1 MHCSGQWERV
11 LFISNSTYVITVSF
25 LIEAIGPHVLHK
37 DVKRKKGEILDSLQT
52 HDMDISSATY
62 EPGWSLL
69 TYLTILLPSSEACWC
84 PSCSRNNSSKQ
95 QLSKQMCSGV
105 CWVEVIWH
113 ILVHVLVFSDFDV
126 IIFGLLSSVC
136 LFLCWILSFW
146 IVWLHPRG
154 IA

>member
-37 DVKRKKGEILDSLQT
+37 DVKRKKWEILDSLQT

-84 PSCSRNNSSKQ
+84 PSCRRNNSSKQ

-105 CWVEVIWH
+105 CWIEVIWRAETRRS
-113 ILVHVLVFSDFDV
+113 SDCISWF
-126 IIFGLLSSVC
+126 C
-136 LFLCWILSFW
+136 LFSLSIKGMLN
-146 IVWLHPRG
+146 IVAFFYRWY
-154 IA
+154 